1 MEYNQEILD
10 RLHGIELE
18 ILQDFIRVCEENRL
32 TWWAFGGAGIG
43 ALRHGGFIPWD
54 DDIDVCLMR
63 GDYEKLAELFREQ
76 YPDKYLVVNL
86 AEYATCPFSTTRIM
100 LRDSRFL
107 DIPYRKIRDCPFGIF
122 LDVYAFDNVAP
133 TDRQMKRQAW
143 KSWFYD
149 KLIILSAIPFPV
161 LPFRGIKG
169 KLIHCATATVWAVLK
184 TFRVNRQKLY
194 RKLVKASGKYS
205 DGKPARAYGFFCDT
219 NPFRNTYTHE
229 ELFPLRTLP
238 FEGIEVKFPHE
249 LEKTLTDLYGDFM
262 QLPPPE
268 KRKNHFPAELR
279 FPGEETLSGAE

>member
-18 ILQDFIRVCEENRL
+18 ILQDFIRVCEENDL

-100 LRDSRFL
+100 LKDSRFL
-107 DIPYRKIRDCPFGIF
+107 DIPYRKIKDCPFGIF

-169 KLIHCATATVWAVLK
+169 KLRH
-184 TFRVNRQKLY
+184 
-194 RKLVKASGKYS
+194 G
-205 DGKPARAYGFFCDT
+205 DGLGGAED
-219 NPFRNTYTHE
+219 
-229 ELFPLRTLP
+229 FP
-238 FEGIEVKFPHE
+238 G
-249 LEKTLTDLYGDFM
+249 
-262 QLPPPE
+262 Q
-268 KRKNHFPAELR
+268 PAEAVPEAGEGVGEVQRRETRPGLR
-279 FPGEETLSGAE
+279 FLLRYESLPEHLHP